1 VIVLE
6 IDLDNLY
13 RSLNISYKHA
23 DRIIIKDPY
32 IVVVEETSRAKIDDV
47 EKLVA
52 TVEQIRSNDSLRRVL
67 NIDDIDKVRII
78 VLLHSREIDP
88 MIARKLSYDAKRC
101 GDGRLFRLSL
111 LFVVLMFI
119 GLFSSLSL

>member
-1 VIVLE
+1 LE
-6 IDLDNLY
+6 IDLDDLY

-52 TVEQIRSNDSLRRVL
+52 TVEQIRSNESLRRVL

-88 MIARKLSYDAKRC
+88 MIAR
-101 GDGRLFRLSL
+101 
-111 LFVVLMFI
+111 
-119 GLFSSLSL
+119 

>member
-1 VIVLE
+1 MILLE
-6 IDLDNLY
+6 IDLDDLY

-101 GDGRLFRLSL
+101 GVSPVTSSCNVAETLSRLGISRC
-111 LFVVLMFI
+111 
-119 GLFSSLSL
+119 